1 MSDNQETGTLAD
13 AEAMSRLMG
22 DFAER
27 SQRIV
32 QSFCDRQT
40 ADGGF
45 QVADPVIIGKA
56 FMDMTAKLMADP
68 QKLAEAQAELW

>member
-32 QSFCDRQT
+32 QSSYF
-40 ADGGF
+40 A
-45 QVADPVIIGKA
+45 
-56 FMDMTAKLMADP
+56 
-68 QKLAEAQAELW
+68 